1 MTSFTTTN
9 PANGSTLAS
18 WTLHTPAQVDHILDR
33 ACASAVLWSRTPIA
47 ERCAGIRAL
56 AAALRTH
63 AGELSASI
71 TAEMGKPI
79 AESRAE
85 VEKCVA
91 TCEWYAVHAESM
103 LQPVA
108 VDSDATSSWIEHQP
122 LGVILLVMP
131 WNFPLWQVVRQMV
144 PTLLAGNVCVLKH
157 APNVWGTAEQITAV
171 LADALLP
178 EGVFTNVR
186 LDVPAT
192 LDLVDDPR
200 IAGVALTGS
209 EAAGRAVGARAG
221 AALKPAVLELGG
233 SDPFVILADADL
245 PLATSTALR
254 SRFLNAGQSCIA
266 AKRIIVVQEV
276 ADLVVATLQ
285 AAIASMRVGDP
296 ANPDTEIGPLARRDL
311 VEMVE
316 RQVADSIGAGAVV
329 AAGATLPDGPGFWCQ
344 PRLLVGAQP
353 GMAVFDEEVFGP
365 VMSVTVARDT
375 HHAMEFART
384 TRFGLGASIWSQDQA
399 AVELRHALHTGTI
412 MLNGMVK
419 SDVRLPFGGTRAS
432 GLGRELGLAGL
443 TAFTNERTVWV
454 R

>member
-122 LGVILLVMP
+122 LGAILLVMP

-419 SDVRLPFGGTRAS
+419 SDVRFPFGGTRAS

>member
-1 MTSFTTTN
+1 
-9 PANGSTLAS
+9 
-18 WTLHTPAQVDHILDR
+18 
-33 ACASAVLWSRTPIA
+33 
-47 ERCAGIRAL
+47 
-56 AAALRTH
+56 
-63 AGELSASI
+63 
-71 TAEMGKPI
+71 
-79 AESRAE
+79 
-85 VEKCVA
+85 
-91 TCEWYAVHAESM
+91 M

-122 LGVILLVMP
+122 LGAILLVMP

>member
-419 SDVRLPFGGTRAS
+419 SDVRFPFGGTRAS

>member
-1 MTSFTTTN
+1 
-9 PANGSTLAS
+9 
-18 WTLHTPAQVDHILDR
+18 
-33 ACASAVLWSRTPIA
+33 
-47 ERCAGIRAL
+47 
-56 AAALRTH
+56 
-63 AGELSASI
+63 
-71 TAEMGKPI
+71 
-79 AESRAE
+79 
-85 VEKCVA
+85 
-91 TCEWYAVHAESM
+91 
-103 LQPVA
+103 
-108 VDSDATSSWIEHQP
+108 
-122 LGVILLVMP
+122 MP

>member
-375 HHAMEFART
+375 HHAMELART